1 MFRTSF
7 IIYKFI
13 RTVNIQPLPC
23 PIFSRT
29 ELSQTMELRVR
40 RALLASPSMQTFT
53 QQSSTLGPHLASFKD
68 RSQIYFSIAWENCV
82 GQSSER
88 QSTTYY
94 CPLPKTVKT
103 LKFKKG
109 PTLGF
114 AEVSSDSNRR
124 GRKRLWKLILTQLF
138 YKWGNEVDKR

>member
-68 RSQIYFSIAWENCV
+68 LITGVFPVQSLTLDLSELQTHIANCLWISPFKWT
-82 GQSSER
+82 SSSSNMAR
-88 QSTTYY
+88 
-94 CPLPKTVKT
+94 LKGKLT
-103 LKFKKG
+103 LSFFH
-109 PTLGF
+109 TCH
-114 AEVSSDSNRR
+114 AS
-124 GRKRLWKLILTQLF
+124 
-138 YKWGNEVDKR
+138 